1 MAVWLD
7 VQDASRRAAS
17 RLPIRLPLER
27 STSSVSDPQVP
38 VSAAGRARAA
48 ATRLTDD
55 VDRELTGRA
64 ERNPDAIAVVVGID
78 RYRSL
83 PPARYAARDALTM
96 RRYLIDALGVPDDRE
111 HLYVRVDADATGNE
125 FRKIFGASGWLAR
138 RAQPQ
143 SDIVVYFAGHGASAA
158 DRSPLLMPWDADLN
172 YPAET
177 SVALSEIYAALAKLP
192 ARTITVFLDACFSGT
207 TRDGAPLAAGTRPVV
222 VSIEHPALLRPGMAV
237 FAAAQGAQPAGDLPE
252 QRHGL
257 FSVQLFRA
265 LRGAADGDAD
275 RAITVAELESYLTRE
290 VAAAAG
296 RQDREQRPLV
306 IAKDRARVVSR
317 LPATGSP
324 R

>member
-1 MAVWLD
+1 V
-7 VQDASRRAAS
+7 
-17 RLPIRLPLER
+17 
-27 STSSVSDPQVP
+27 DPP
-38 VSAAGRARAA
+38 VRAA
-48 ATRLTDD
+48 APARGQLTSPRLTDD

-64 ERNPDAIAVVVGID
+64 ARNPDAIAVVIGID

-96 RRYLIDALGVPDDRE
+96 RRYASDALGVPDDRE

-125 FRKIFGASGWLAR
+125 FRKIFGESGWLAR

-143 SDIVVYFAGHGASAA
+143 SDIVVYFAGHGASGA

-172 YPAET
+172 YPSET
-177 SVALSEIYAALAKLP
+177 SVALSDIYAALAKLP
-192 ARTITVFLDACFSGT
+192 ARTITVYLDACFSGS
-207 TRDGAPLAAGTRPVV
+207 TRDGAPLAAGARPIV

-237 FAAAQGAQPAGDLPE
+237 FAAAQGAQSAGDLPD

-265 LRGAADGDAD
+265 LRGAADGDGD
-275 RAITVAELESYLTRE
+275 RVITVSELESYLTRE
-290 VAAAAG
+290 VVAAAN

-306 IAKDRARVVSR
+306 IAKDRTRILSR
-317 LPATGSP
+317 LPAAGSP